1 MALLEKKQQLSQEGL
16 KGKPEKAPPQK
27 EKKKD
32 ISAFKG
38 KPYLKGEEIREEL
51 RKEEAYKILRLP
63 REERVKLEAER
74 FERKKFGEFIDQK
87 EIEKVVK
94 ELRKKESLER
104 DIAKKFAIRREREF
118 WEKKYLGK

>member
-1 MALLEKKQQLSQEGL
+1 MALLE
-16 KGKPEKAPPQK
+16 
-27 EKKKD
+27 KKD

-38 KPYLKGEEIREEL
+38 KPYLKREEIREEL

-74 FERKKFGEFIDQK
+74 FERKKFGEFIDKK

-94 ELRKKESLER
+94 ELRKKESLEK
-104 DIAKKFAIRREREF
+104 DIAKKFAIRREIKF
-118 WEKKYLGK
+118 WEKYLGK